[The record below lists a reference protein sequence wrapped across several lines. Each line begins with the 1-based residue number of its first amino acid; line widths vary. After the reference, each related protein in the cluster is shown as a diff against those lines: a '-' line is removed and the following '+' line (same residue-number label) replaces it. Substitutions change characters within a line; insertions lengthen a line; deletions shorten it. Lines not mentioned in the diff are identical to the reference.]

1 MTLNRQIWYV
11 LVAVVLISF
20 FTSFIVTS
28 LSATRFIEQQLTTE
42 NTNSAN
48 MLAQTLSNNSKDPAL
63 LELTISA
70 QFDTGFYES
79 IRLTNTQ
86 GDVIVERSFD
96 NSSTGEVPGWFASW
110 FDLEVPAG
118 EALVQDGWNQFGMVS
133 VQSQKRHALETLWSR
148 AITLFVI
155 ALSTA
160 VLAGLCGRALLRNV
174 TRPLNLVV
182 QQAEAIG
189 QGRYITNKKSPKTK
203 DLKKLVQAMNKMS
216 EQIRM
221 QFQKELR
228 KLSQLQARLYKD
240 QDTGVYNRSFVLER
254 LSAHFGVREERLP
267 AVMLM
272 LHLDKLADLNKSF
285 GRKNVDNY
293 IKAIADK
300 LSGQAESIEQELS
313 CKVTVARMNASDF
326 GLLFENVA
334 DVEQLER
341 KINDCVSTIQ
351 VHEKTQLDAQAN
363 WYASADFTVA
373 DETVGQLLMRL
384 DEKITNAEARPTDNN
399 TALILSHT
407 KNSAPLFTD
416 KQQWSQTFQDALEHD
431 KVQLNF
437 RSTKDRSGNLVHL
450 ENSLCLEI
458 NGHILNGHQ
467 FIPWAQRLEFLS
479 ALELKA
485 IEKAMLFSAEN
496 NSDIAMNLSINFLQS
511 VPARAQLMKSIQQYK
526 KACDP
531 ANLWFELNEFE
542 VHSQQK
548 LFADFCFSMKRMGC
562 HVGLQGC
569 THIFDYMYDIET
581 FGLDYLKV
589 DRSIT
594 QAIPQNAGEVEDSI
608 PAKMCQ
614 LGQSLG
620 IKMFAEGVDNEADI
634 ESVLAAGFD
643 GYTSK
648 T

>member
-48 MLAQTLSNNSKDPAL
+48 MLAQTLSNNSKDQAL

-79 IRLTNTQ
+79 ITLTNAQ
-86 GDVIVERSFD
+86 GEVIVERSFD
-96 NSSTGEVPGWFASW
+96 NTSAGKVPNWFANW

-148 AITLFVI
+148 AIALFVI

-160 VLAGLCGRALLRNV
+160 ILAGLCGRALLRNV

-189 QGRYITNKKSPKTK
+189 QGRYITNKNLPKTN
-203 DLKKLVQAMNKMS
+203 DLKQLVHAMNKMS
-216 EQIRM
+216 EHIRL

-228 KLSQLQARLYKD
+228 KLNQLQARLYKD

-272 LHLDKLADLNKSF
+272 FHLDKLADLNKSF

-300 LSGQAESIEQELS
+300 LSEQAESIEQELS
-313 CKVTVARMNASDF
+313 CKATVARMNASDF

-334 DVEQLER
+334 DIEQLER

-351 VHEKTQLDAQAN
+351 VHEKNQLAAQAN

-384 DEKITNAEARPTDNN
+384 DEKITNVEARPYDNKA
-399 TALILSHT
+399 ALILRHT
-407 KNSAPLFTD
+407 KDNAPLFTN
-416 KQQWSQTFQDALEHD
+416 KQDWSKTFQEALEND

-437 RSTKDRSGNLVHL
+437 RSTKDRTGNLVHL
-450 ENSLCLEI
+450 ENSLCLEV

-467 FIPWAQRLEFLS
+467 FIPWAQRLKFLS
-479 ALELKA
+479 ALELRA

-496 NSDIAMNLSINFLQS
+496 DSHMAMNLSINFLQS
-511 VPARAQLMKSIQQYK
+511 VPARAQLMKSIQKYK
-526 KACDP
+526 TTCNP

-542 VHSQQK
+542 VHSHQK

-594 QAIPQNAGEVEDSI
+594 QAIPENSEKVEDSI

-620 IKMFAEGVDNEADI
+620 IKMYAEGVDNEADI
-634 ESVLAAGFD
+634 ERVLAAGFD

>member
-20 FTSFIVTS
+20 FTSFVVTS

-79 IRLTNTQ
+79 IKLTNTQ
-86 GDVIVERSFD
+86 GDIIVERSFD
-96 NSSTGEVPGWFASW
+96 KSSTDKVPSWFANW
-110 FDLEVPAG
+110 FDMEVPAG

-148 AITLFVI
+148 AVTLFVI

-189 QGRYITNKKSPKTK
+189 QGRYITNKNIPKTN
-203 DLKKLVQAMNKMS
+203 DLKQLVQAMNKMS

-221 QFQKELR
+221 QFQQELR
-228 KLSQLQARLYKD
+228 KLNQLQARLYKD
-240 QDTGVYNRSFVLER
+240 QDTMVYNRKFILER
-254 LSAHFGVREERLP
+254 LSAHFSAREERLP

-300 LSGQAESIEQELS
+300 LSEQAESMEQELS

-334 DVEQLER
+334 DTEQLER
-341 KINDCVSTIQ
+341 EINDCVSIIQ
-351 VHEKTQLDAQAN
+351 GHEKTQLDAQAN
-363 WYASADFTVA
+363 WYASADFTAA
-373 DETVGQLLMRL
+373 DVTVGQLLMRL
-384 DEKITNAEARPTDNN
+384 DEKITNAEAHPADNK
-399 TALILSHT
+399 TSLVLSHS
-407 KNSAPLFTD
+407 KNNAPLFTS
-416 KQQWSQTFQDALEHD
+416 KQDWSQTFQEALEHD

-437 RSTKDRSGNLVHL
+437 RSTKDRVGNLIHL
-450 ENSLCLEI
+450 ENSLCLKI
-458 NGHILNGHQ
+458 DGQTLNGHQ

-479 ALELKA
+479 DLELKA
-485 IEKAMLFSAEN
+485 IGKAMLFSAEN
-496 NSDIAMNLSINFLQS
+496 NSHVAMNLSINFLQS

-526 KACDP
+526 KNCD
-531 ANLWFELNEFE
+531 AGNLWFELNEFE
-542 VHSQQK
+542 VHSHQK

-569 THIFDYMYDIET
+569 TQIFDYMYDIET

-594 QAIPQNAGEVEDSI
+594 QAIPQNKEEIDDSI
-608 PAKMCQ
+608 PSKMCK

-620 IKMFAEGVDNEADI
+620 IKMYAEGVNNDADI
-634 ESVLAAGFD
+634 EYVLAAGFD